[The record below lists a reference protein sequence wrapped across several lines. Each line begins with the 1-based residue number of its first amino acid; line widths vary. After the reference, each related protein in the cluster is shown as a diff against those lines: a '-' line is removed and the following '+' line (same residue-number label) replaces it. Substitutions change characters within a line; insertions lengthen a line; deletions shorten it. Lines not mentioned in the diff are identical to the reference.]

1 MGWVL
6 SGTII
11 KKKILDPGDPLGLG
25 SVGNNS
31 RPRRSLGVGVSG
43 RVTDLGLGDLLGVRL
58 AQVPH
63 RHDVVVSVIHHHQL
77 VPSILYVTKK
87 NTDYFSSQRDSIMK
101 ITRILVIFK
110 KRSDTIIDSQNRFV
124 FEVCL

>member
-6 SGTII
+6 SGT
-11 KKKILDPGDPLGLG
+11 ILDPGDPLGLG

-63 RHDVVVSVIHHHQL
+63 RHDVVISVIHHHQL
-77 VPSILYVTKK
+77 VPSVLYVTKK

-101 ITRILVIFK
+101 ITRILVILK

>member
-6 SGTII
+6 SGT
-11 KKKILDPGDPLGLG
+11 ILDPGDPLGLG

>member
-1 MGWVL
+1 MGSEWDN
-6 SGTII
+6 SRPRGP
-11 KKKILDPGDPLGLG
+11 PGDPLGLG

-77 VPSILYVTKK
+77 VPSVLYVTKK
-87 NTDYFSSQRDSIMK
+87 IQ
-101 ITRILVIFK
+101 
-110 KRSDTIIDSQNRFV
+110 TISLLNEIQS
-124 FEVCL
+124 

>member
-6 SGTII
+6 SGT
-11 KKKILDPGDPLGLG
+11 ILDPGDPLGLG

-63 RHDVVVSVIHHHQL
+63 RHDVVISVIHHHQL

-101 ITRILVIFK
+101 ITRILVILK

>member
-6 SGTII
+6 SGTI
-11 KKKILDPGDPLGLG
+11 LDPQDPLGLG

-63 RHDVVVSVIHHHQL
+63 RHDVVISVIHHHQL

>member
-1 MGWVL
+1 MGPEWDN
-6 SGTII
+6 SRPRG
-11 KKKILDPGDPLGLG
+11 PLGLG
-25 SVGNNS
+25 SGRDNS

-43 RVTDLGLGDLLGVRL
+43 GEVTDLGLCDLLGVRL

-63 RHDVVVSVIHHHQL
+63 RHDVVISVIHHHQL
-77 VPSILYVTKK
+77 VPSVLYVTKK

-101 ITRILVIFK
+101 ITRILVILK

>member
-1 MGWVL
+1 MGSEWDN
-6 SGTII
+6 SRPRG
-11 KKKILDPGDPLGLG
+11 PLGLG
-25 SVGNNS
+25 SGRDNS

-77 VPSILYVTKK
+77 VPSVLYVTKK

-101 ITRILVIFK
+101 ITRILVILK

>member
-1 MGWVL
+1 MRLRSSQLEGKHLGWVL
-6 SGTII
+6 SGT
-11 KKKILDPGDPLGLG
+11 ILDPGDPLGLG

-63 RHDVVVSVIHHHQL
+63 RHDVVISVIHHHQL
-77 VPSILYVTKK
+77 VPSVLYVTKK
-87 NTDYFSSQRDSIMK
+87 IQ
-101 ITRILVIFK
+101 
-110 KRSDTIIDSQNRFV
+110 TISLLNEIQS
-124 FEVCL
+124 

>member
-6 SGTII
+6 SGT
-11 KKKILDPGDPLGLG
+11 ILDPGDPLGLG

-43 RVTDLGLGDLLGVRL
+43 RKVTDLGLGDLLGVRL

-63 RHDVVVSVIHHHQL
+63 RQDVVVSVIHHHQL
-77 VPSILYVTKK
+77 VPSILYITKK
-87 NTDYFSSQRDSIMK
+87 NNRLFLFS
-101 ITRILVIFK
+101 TRFNHENHKNSGHLK
-110 KRSDTIIDSQNRFV
+110 KKDQIQ
-124 FEVCL
+124 L

>member
-6 SGTII
+6 SGT
-11 KKKILDPGDPLGLG
+11 ILDPGDPLGLG

-63 RHDVVVSVIHHHQL
+63 RHDVVISVIHHHQL
-77 VPSILYVTKK
+77 VPSVLYVTKK
-87 NTDYFSSQRDSIMK
+87 IDYFSSQRDSIMK
-101 ITRILVIFK
+101 ITRILVILK